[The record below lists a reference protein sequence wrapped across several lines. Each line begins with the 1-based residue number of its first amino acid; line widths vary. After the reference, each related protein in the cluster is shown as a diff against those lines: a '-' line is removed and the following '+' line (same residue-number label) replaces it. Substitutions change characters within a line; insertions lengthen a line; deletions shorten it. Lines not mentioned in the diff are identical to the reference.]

1 MTWIV
6 IEIGNKMKLKMR
18 IILINSRTRTWCSRW
33 LAFSKAHVALCH
45 HQSIDSIIFVL
56 IGRMLHTHQPPH
68 TRAHLLSLLFVSNAS
83 FVMFNYLAIPDR
95 NNFPIWCLLLL
106 LLLFPFSF
114 SFNQYF
120 NLKFDYATTTM
131 CCLMLSNTRIV
142 NFFRSFQNE
151 RKTLYKKKQMV

>member
-18 IILINSRTRTWCSRW
+18 IINSRTRTWCSRW

-56 IGRMLHTHQPPH
+56 IGRMLHIH
-68 TRAHLLSLLFVSNAS
+68 TSHHTPAPTCFHFCLFL
-83 FVMFNYLAIPDR
+83 MRPL
-95 NNFPIWCLLLL
+95 WCLIIWRFRTETIFQCWLLL
-106 LLLFPFSF
+106 LLLFSF
-114 SFNQYF
+114 PFNQYF

-131 CCLMLSNTRIV
+131 VSCCPIHESWI
-142 NFFRSFQNE
+142 FFRSFQNE